1 MPDFYVT
8 FGQKYPREPHP
19 SWGAAHHNGWVRLVG
34 ATDRADARGWAT
46 VLFGRQWSEV
56 YDSLHGFTALFP
68 LGEIGRVDVT
78 GYDRQDPHGSRPAI
92 EDARTYRGL
101 LPAVPENPYDGPLSG
116 GIGTSADGVEISDA
130 QGRRVYLRWTDARS
144 QARTILDAA
153 RWHAATDG
161 PMSW

>member
-1 MPDFYVT
+1 MPDFYLT

-34 ATDRADARGWAT
+34 AADRADARGWVTA
-46 VLFGRQWSEV
+46 LFGRQWSEV

-92 EDARTYRGL
+92 EDAREYRGL
-101 LPAVPENPYDGPLSG
+101 RPAQQYEGPDGGGLS
-116 GIGTSADGVEISDA
+116 TSTAGVEISDA
-130 QGRRVYLRWTDARS
+130 QGRTVYLRWSDATLH
-144 QARTILDAA
+144 ARTILDAA
-153 RWHAATDG
+153 DG
-161 PMSW
+161 PGSW